1 MTAGSKNVVVNNLE
15 RALSTDINRLQTFKD
30 AALSQLA
37 SWLFGVQQL
46 NSELYPGYVTQ
57 FPPGALDPYQN
68 SVVVNGLMPYPIN
81 GTTSLLVSPGLA
93 FMEDATYTPDQSP
106 YRYVDDPGVSGVGAL
121 VLTPAPGAI
130 RIDVIEC
137 ALVDTVL
144 EQSNRDIFNPAT
156 GLFTPFLVD
165 KVKAG
170 QLQYRIRKGAPG
182 GGFPGVVTGWLPLA
196 VVSVPPAAAT
206 WDDCTLWDVRPLLS
220 ASNNAPFVAWLQ
232 DTNAQTHWATGAWN
246 AGHTQ
251 LLIMGK
257 MVTGLGP
264 YNQSGLLGNHPTDK
278 IWIDLADPDNWATG
292 DGPVAGL
299 PYYLWAL
306 TPFNLPGWRK
316 YCGTSLSP
324 RRPTGMAGLM
334 ALSMVAPTSRG
345 FPSLP
350 IAPPAATGLL
360 GSTQFGAIAACGVVD
375 SAGVGLSF
383 ISDGDWVYHGSGL
396 PSVIPVA
403 SAPVNGAGTTVY
415 TFVDNLVYPAS
426 SRAIKFT
433 TARVYVGASPT
444 NGYIYYIVRV
454 VDTTT
459 GHDIA
464 VLKHGSQAIHLPDG
478 SGTVNIEVEIP
489 FFFNYTLVGTR
500 QITIEYMTEWSTAVP
515 ALSAEIGLVTA
526 WKMTL

>member
-37 SWLFGVQQL
+37 NWLFGVQQL
-46 NSELYPGYVTQ
+46 NAELYPGYVTQ

-68 SVVVNGLMPYPIN
+68 SVVVNGLLPYPLN
-81 GTTSLLVSPGLA
+81 GTTSLLVSPGLV

-170 QLQYRIRKGAPG
+170 QLQYRIREGAPG
-182 GGFPGVVTGWLPLA
+182 GGFPGVVSGWLPLA

-220 ASNNAPFVAWLQ
+220 ASNNAPFVTWLQ
-232 DTNAQTHWATGAWN
+232 DTNAQTHWSTGAWN
-246 AGHTQ
+246 AGLTQ
-251 LLIMGK
+251 LLITGK
-257 MVTGLGP
+257 MTTGLGP
-264 YNQSGLLGNHPTDK
+264 YNQSGLLGNHPTDA

-292 DGPVAGL
+292 AVPVAGF

-316 YCGTSLSP
+316 YSGIALSP
-324 RRPTGMAGLM
+324 RRPTGMAGVM
-334 ALSMVAPTSRG
+334 ALSMVAPTARG
-345 FPSLP
+345 FPALA
-350 IAPPAATGLL
+350 ITPPAATGLL

-375 SAGVGLSF
+375 SSGVGLSF
-383 ISDGDWVYHGSGL
+383 ISDGDWVYHGEDLPVVL
-396 PSVIPVA
+396 PSA
-403 SAPVNGAGTTVY
+403 TAPINGAGTTTY
-415 TFVDNLVYPAS
+415 TFTDNLVYPAS
-426 SRAIKFT
+426 ARAIKLYTVRDYTVLAAATGFLT
-433 TARVYVGASPT
+433 
-444 NGYIYYIVRV
+444 YIVRL
-454 VDTTT
+454 VDTVT

-464 VLKHGSQAIHLPDG
+464 VIKRGSMALNVQPGLGYVD
-478 SGTVNIEVEIP
+478 IEIEIP
-489 FFFNYTLVGTR
+489 FLFNYALVGTR
-500 QITIEYMTEWSTAVP
+500 RIEIYYSTIWDAGVP
-515 ALSAEIGLVTA
+515 TNVVELGLAFA
-526 WKMTL
+526 WKMTP